1 MDFVKHPPFGLR
13 SLKDAR
19 VTADH
24 ILRLVAR
31 HARKR
36 LIDED
41 DSRPWRVDRLRL
53 GDQDRVVRVQ
63 HGGFKQAQTVVDR
76 RINVV
81 GHAADFLFGAT
92 VAWPN
97 PNPNVLACQ
106 YTSIY
111 FLSFYD
117 TATLRAYTCLAAS
130 RRELTIGVMAKRKPT
145 DPEPLAPPK
154 PPNRSG
160 VALFVYVP
168 PELRAAIV
176 ALAARTRRTLTTE
189 VVIALENHAK
199 KNGLWPP
206 DAAES

>member
-1 MDFVKHPPFGLR
+1 
-13 SLKDAR
+13 
-19 VTADH
+19 
-24 ILRLVAR
+24 
-31 HARKR
+31 
-36 LIDED
+36 
-41 DSRPWRVDRLRL
+41 
-53 GDQDRVVRVQ
+53 
-63 HGGFKQAQTVVDR
+63 
-76 RINVV
+76 
-81 GHAADFLFGAT
+81 
-92 VAWPN
+92 
-97 PNPNVLACQ
+97 
-106 YTSIY
+106 
-111 FLSFYD
+111 
-117 TATLRAYTCLAAS
+117 
-130 RRELTIGVMAKRKPT
+130 MAKRKPT